1 MKILAFVDTHG
12 NLNAIKRLLKKGE
25 SVDLLICA
33 GDISN
38 FGNNLLSSVSKLQKL
53 KKHMLII
60 HGNHESEEQ
69 MREVSKKF
77 PWVIYIHKGSYQ
89 LGNYYFFGYGGGGFS
104 TEDSQYEKTIKK
116 FKKTLKKDAKIV
128 LITHGPPYGTRC
140 DLLMHQG
147 HRGCKTYTKI
157 DKELKPIL
165 HICGHLHETA
175 SIRDK
180 IGKTLVINPGPEG
193 KIIRI

>member
-12 NLNAIKRLLKKGE
+12 NLEAIKRLLVKGE
-25 SVDLLICA
+25 GVDLLVCA

-38 FGNNLLSSVSKLQKL
+38 FGRNLKESVAKL
-53 KKHMLII
+53 KKLNKPLLII

-69 MREVSKKF
+69 MREIAKEF
-77 PWVIYIHKGSYQ
+77 PWVLYIHKGSYQ

-104 TEDSQYEKTIKK
+104 IEDPQYEKVVKK
-116 FKKTLKKDAKIV
+116 FKKTLKKDAKLVI
-128 LITHGPPYGTRC
+128 ITHGPPYGTKC
-140 DLLMHQG
+140 DFLPHQG
-147 HRGCKTYTKI
+147 HRGCKTYTEI

-175 SIRDK
+175 SIRDA
-180 IGKTLVINPGPEG
+180 IGDTLVINPGAEG
-193 KIIRI
+193 KILRI

>member
-12 NLNAIKRLLKKGE
+12 NLDAIKRLLKKGE
-25 SVDLLICA
+25 DVDLIICA

-38 FGNNLLSSVSKLQKL
+38 FGNNLRSSIAKFQKL
-53 KKHMLII
+53 NKIMLII

-69 MREVSKKF
+69 IKEICTEF
-77 PWVIYIHKGSYQ
+77 PWLMFIHKGSYQ
-89 LGNYYFFGYGGGGFS
+89 LGNYYFLGYGGGGFS
-104 TEDSQYEKTIKK
+104 IEDTQYEKVIKR

-128 LITHGPPYGTRC
+128 IITHGPPYGTKC
-140 DLLMHQG
+140 DFLLHHG
-147 HRGCKTYTKI
+147 HRGCKTYTRI
-157 DKELKPIL
+157 DKELEPIL

-180 IGKTLVINPGPEG
+180 LGNTLVINPGAEG